1 MFSCRVV
8 VAGLWCWLV
17 SIGNRYGG
25 TADDAIQFVLQNFA
39 EMIRLW
45 VRMQHSHAVR
55 NRKRRE
61 RERQDLRVLVG
72 SNLDRLSQMEG
83 VTVET
88 YKRVR
93 AHGFVCFVTQFR
105 SATCGRVVALS
116 RCRTGLCV
124 VQASAVAVLLE
135 LCFVPDLMGLGV
147 VYCHFLASLRRRH
160 ASKFARSFVVV
171 DVVVVV
177 VMMDVDQVVLPHVV
191 EQICNSNDKIAQY
204 YLVEGLIQV
213 R

>member
-1 MFSCRVV
+1 MIALFLFAHLNVCSLAARVSR
-8 VAGLWCWLV
+8 WQTRN
-17 SIGNRYGG
+17 SYGG

-83 VTVET
+83 VNAET

-93 AHGFVCFVTQFR
+93 AT
-105 SATCGRVVALS
+105 T
-116 RCRTGLCV
+116 
-124 VQASAVAVLLE
+124 LL
-135 LCFVPDLMGLGV
+135 L
-147 VYCHFLASLRRRH
+147 YA
-160 ASKFARSFVVV
+160 
-171 DVVVVV
+171 
-177 VMMDVDQVVLPHVV
+177 
-191 EQICNSNDKIAQY
+191 
-204 YLVEGLIQV
+204 
-213 R
+213 

>member
-1 MFSCRVV
+1 MFFVLFCRVV
-8 VAGLWCWLV
+8 SAGSWSWLV
-17 SIGNRYGG
+17 SIGSRYGG

-93 AHGFVCFVTQFR
+93 AHGFVCFVTQCR
-105 SATCGRVVALS
+105 LATCCRVVALFHWLVPGPRLC
-116 RCRTGLCV
+116 RCR
-124 VQASAVAVLLE
+124 
-135 LCFVPDLMGLGV
+135 
-147 VYCHFLASLRRRH
+147 
-160 ASKFARSFVVV
+160 
-171 DVVVVV
+171 
-177 VMMDVDQVVLPHVV
+177 
-191 EQICNSNDKIAQY
+191 
-204 YLVEGLIQV
+204 LVEAMFCFRLDGSGRWFTVTFWLPCGGGV
-213 R
+213 HPSSLVCLLLMMMWWSL